1 MHIKLDASVINQAE
15 LLRQLH
21 GLTGERAARAYAKAL
36 NDTGFEIRRAMQDE
50 MRAVFDKPTD
60 YILRSPRVRM
70 AKPDKLSVTIEPAY
84 MGGKGIDPQK
94 ILDAQAWGG
103 RRRDKR
109 SEVALRRAGILPVG
123 YQTAI
128 PDEQYGGPYPGSD
141 DGRGNLK
148 GSFLVQIISYFQ
160 AFGEQGYK
168 ANMSD
173 KGYKRIHKNGRK
185 SAVAMG
191 EKKWTR
197 DVRGRRY
204 LVSYGAMRGSARMTA
219 KGESDMRAQHL
230 GPGIWAV
237 SGTGGADVRPVL
249 VFVKQGNYTPRLDMD
264 KVAKRADAENY
275 LGKRIRY
282 RIREAA
288 GV

>member
-1 MHIKLDASVINQAE
+1 MHIKLDARVINQAE

-21 GLTGERAARAYAKAL
+21 GLTGEQAARAYAKAL

-84 MGGKGIDPQK
+84 MGGKGVDPQK

-128 PDEQYGGPYPGSD
+128 PSTPYAGSD
-141 DGRGNLK
+141 DGRGNLR
-148 GSFLVQIISYFQ
+148 GAFLVQLISYFQ
-160 AFGEQGYK
+160 AFGEQGYR
-168 ANMSD
+168 ANMTD
-173 KGYKRIHKNGRK
+173 KRKRSIHKGGKR
-185 SAVAMG
+185 A
-191 EKKWTR
+191 T
-197 DVRGRRY
+197 GRRY
-204 LVSYGAMRGSARMTA
+204 FVSYGAMRGGARMTA
-219 KGESDMRAQHL
+219 KGEPDVRAQHL
-230 GPGIWAV
+230 APGIWAA

-249 VFVKQGNYTPRLDMD
+249 MFVKQGNYTPRLDMD